1 MLIQGLGCDFQNE
14 AAITASIQMQLDLTF
29 HARRELP
36 FQVPANQ
43 MDGVPTVHTF
53 PTSSG
58 PAWVGP
64 FSSPQHAIR
73 PGEKLFNLEHSGFS
87 LPSLAFLAH
96 SQSFRA
102 KQADIFSLWL
112 ARASRLGGIKRIE
125 SSQFGLFGGHMP
137 PCYTNP
143 ILTLDR
149 FIACRPAAA
158 WPMF

>member
-14 AAITASIQMQLDLTF
+14 AAIMASIQMQLDLTF

-43 MDGVPTVHTF
+43 MDGVPTVHSR

-73 PGEKLFNLEHSGFS
+73 PGEKLFNLEHLG
-87 LPSLAFLAH
+87 LAFAPACHPRLTARH
-96 SQSFRA
+96 PPLRRA
-102 KQADIFSLWL
+102 LK
-112 ARASRLGGIKRIE
+112 RRRL
-125 SSQFGLFGGHMP
+125 
-137 PCYTNP
+137 YT
-143 ILTLDR
+143 R
-149 FIACRPAAA
+149 
-158 WPMF
+158 